1 MKIGIG
7 NDHAGTVL
15 KLAIAEHL
23 KAKGME
29 VVDFGVGLDEKA
41 DYPNQAVAVSKAV
54 LESKVDKGILICGTG
69 IGISMAA
76 NKIPGIRAALC
87 SESYSARMAV
97 EHNNANILALGGRV
111 IGEELAKNIVDTFF
125 SSEFQGGRHQNRLD
139 IISSL
144 EKNSIFML

>member
-15 KLAIAEHL
+15 KLVLAEHL

-41 DYPNQAVAVSKAV
+41 DYPDQAVLVSRAV

-69 IGISMAA
+69 IGISIAA

-97 EHNNANILALGGRV
+97 EHNNANILVLGGRV

-125 SSEFQGGRHQNRLD
+125 SAEFEGGRHQNRLD
-139 IISSL
+139 IISGL
-144 EKNSIFML
+144 ENK

>member
-15 KLAIAEHL
+15 KLVIAEHL

-29 VVDFGVGLDEKA
+29 VIDFGVGLDEKA
-41 DYPNQAVAVSKAV
+41 DYPDQAVLVSKAV

-69 IGISMAA
+69 IGISIAA
-76 NKIPGIRAALC
+76 NKIRGIRAALC

-97 EHNNANILALGGRV
+97 EHNDANILALGARV

-125 SSEFQGGRHQNRLD
+125 SAEFEGGRHQNRLD
-139 IISSL
+139 IISGL
-144 EKNSIFML
+144 ENK

>member
-15 KLAIAEHL
+15 KLVIAEHL

-29 VVDFGVGLDEKA
+29 VIDFGVGLDEKA
-41 DYPNQAVAVSKAV
+41 DYPDQAVLVSKAV

-69 IGISMAA
+69 IGISIAA
-76 NKIPGIRAALC
+76 NKIRGIRAALC

-97 EHNNANILALGGRV
+97 EHNNANILALGARV

-125 SSEFQGGRHQNRLD
+125 SAEFEGGRHQNRLD

-144 EKNSIFML
+144 ENK

>member
-41 DYPNQAVAVSKAV
+41 DYPNQAIAVSEAV

-69 IGISMAA
+69 IGISIAA
-76 NKIPGIRAALC
+76 NKVPGIRAALC
-87 SESYSARMAV
+87 AESYSARMAV
-97 EHNNANILALGGRV
+97 EHTDAHIVAMGARI
-111 IGEELAKNIVDTFF
+111 IGVEVAVDIVDTFLNAKF
-125 SSEFQGGRHQNRLD
+125 LGGKYQCRIDMVTELD
-139 IISSL
+139 KS
-144 EKNSIFML
+144 K